1 MSLLRPWL
9 SHISVPRAFY
19 TPLLLHFVDHHASD
33 KLPVTPCCTRSKP
46 PCLALQPSPYSTTS
60 VKPRACTNAALTAP
74 TCYPLSRQLRLT
86 HRFLRLQPLR
96 TWLVRAGSRKR
107 PPWTPYAITEYSR
120 SLSTVQQGCLL
131 PPTQPNPTWFVCGP
145 STQQATPSPCSP
157 ITPTAHPSHWID
169 TVFRIRYTRLLY
181 YCVLQD
187 VYHSVY
193 TSTAVGHITM
203 SMYLSTCTVG
213 HITSSLSLSNT
224 LITPLQCHTHT
235 QYTLPPP
242 RKPPDK
248 LSPLPS
254 SLIPC
259 RHLPYTHSLCLSL
272 YPPAPTQTLT
282 RAAEDV
288 RVSPPDHHH
297 HHDHLVHRSIRVLD
311 LSDSCSVAQS
321 HSPQSDVA
329 SLAPSHSLSTPC
341 SWTHRMTLTSHP
353 CTAIHPLACVLYR
366 WLRQQ
371 KSRFRRFF
379 TVGHNLLQDLHPH
392 TSEPLGTMPKGRPPD
407 RQSQKG
413 ILLFPLTAIRLIS
426 QSP

>member
-1 MSLLRPWL
+1 M
-9 SHISVPRAFY
+9 
-19 TPLLLHFVDHHASD
+19 
-33 KLPVTPCCTRSKP
+33 
-46 PCLALQPSPYSTTS
+46 
-60 VKPRACTNAALTAP
+60 
-74 TCYPLSRQLRLT
+74 CYPLSRQLRLT

-169 TVFRIRYTRLLY
+169 TVFRIRFTRLLY

-203 SMYLSTCTVG
+203 SMYLYTCTVGHITMSMYLYTGTVG

-248 LSPLPS
+248 LSPLPYWAYWSTHHS
-254 SLIPC
+254 SFLPQTQFLPSYDVFCSNDHFFLDTKYPVELELHALLERIPDLVIMRLQNVLQC
-259 RHLPYTHSLCLSL
+259 HSKGM
-272 YPPAPTQTLT
+272 QG
-282 RAAEDV
+282 
-288 RVSPPDHHH
+288 
-297 HHDHLVHRSIRVLD
+297 VHRARSIN
-311 LSDSCSVAQS
+311 
-321 HSPQSDVA
+321 H
-329 SLAPSHSLSTPC
+329 PSHALQGKEFSSDNSGDGPSKSDLGALRTLIQNAEPPPKPME
-341 SWTHRMTLTSHP
+341 TH
-353 CTAIHPLACVLYR
+353 
-366 WLRQQ
+366 
-371 KSRFRRFF
+371 
-379 TVGHNLLQDLHPH
+379 
-392 TSEPLGTMPKGRPPD
+392 PKGRPPD
-407 RQSQKG
+407 QK
-413 ILLFPLTAIRLIS
+413 RR
-426 QSP
+426 